1 MNQKQGV
8 LLVLAT
14 AVISGFSIFLNTFSV
29 SSIEPS
35 VFTFLKNLVVAVF
48 LASILLLTKETKA
61 LKQLSRKQWSQ
72 LAAIGFVGGSV
83 PFLLFFNG
91 LAMTSAAMGAFIHK
105 TLFIYVSVF
114 AFFLLK
120 EKLNKKIFAAAFL
133 LLVGNLLLLQVRTF
147 SFGMG
152 ELLILVATLFW
163 AFENVLS
170 KHALNELSG
179 NVVAFGRMFFGS
191 LFILVYLAFTDKLFI
206 LASLSGSAVLWTLF
220 TSVLLLLFVITYYN
234 GLKWVKVSTAASI
247 LLLGSPVTTLLSF
260 AFGDAS
266 VAAPQVVG
274 ILLILAGVALAVFF
288 VEFFPKPVM
297 LSRPHSR
304 NGS

>member
-14 AVISGFSIFLNTFSV
+14 AVISGFSIFLNKFSV
-29 SSIEPS
+29 STIEPS

-72 LAAIGFVGGSV
+72 LAAIGLVGGSV

-133 LLVGNLLLLQVRTF
+133 
-147 SFGMG
+147 
-152 ELLILVATLFW
+152 ATRDMARSCVEDGSW
-163 AFENVLS
+163 I
-170 KHALNELSG
+170 
-179 NVVAFGRMFFGS
+179 VVFLGGRFR
-191 LFILVYLAFTDKLFI
+191 
-206 LASLSGSAVLWTLF
+206 
-220 TSVLLLLFVITYYN
+220 FV
-234 GLKWVKVSTAASI
+234 
-247 LLLGSPVTTLLSF
+247 
-260 AFGDAS
+260 DRED
-266 VAAPQVVG
+266 
-274 ILLILAGVALAVFF
+274 
-288 VEFFPKPVM
+288 VE
-297 LSRPHSR
+297 
-304 NGS
+304 